1 MTADEFLAEFGPP
14 SAAQPV
20 DPARAQGFADRVP
33 ADLIAFWTRHGIGA
47 YAGGF
52 YHLCTPDRFDALL
65 ARLLAHAPVPPGRL
79 AAIGCSAF
87 GTLDLWQADP
97 EAAPDAGGRHL
108 TLELPYL
115 ALDDQT
121 SRRVTAPVPH
131 DVAELYA
138 LAGVPMPDD
147 PAEVARAMALP
158 PPTVWEALAIGASA
172 ETYRDF
178 RGDDGRPLP
187 AAVLR
192 RLGPAGPDAFYWPV
206 PGATAMLAGAFARVT
221 LADAAAQVRATQGSF
236 TQAETSE
243 TGQRVVSI
251 PFPLSVD

>member
-1 MTADEFLAEFGPP
+1 MTSDEFLDIFGPP

-20 DPARAQGFADRVP
+20 DPLRAQCFAGRVP

-65 ARLLAHAPVPPGRL
+65 ARLLAHAPVPPGHL
-79 AAIGCSAF
+79 AAVGCTAF

-97 EAAPDAGGRHL
+97 GAAEGAGGRHL
-108 TLELPYL
+108 TLLLPYL

-147 PAEVARAMALP
+147 PDEVARAMALP
-158 PPTVWEALAIGASA
+158 PPTVWEALATGASD
-172 ETYRDF
+172 ETWEEF

-187 AAVLR
+187 AAVMR
-192 RLGPAGPDAFYWPV
+192 RLGPAGPEAFYWPV
-206 PGATAMLAGAFARVT
+206 PGAHASRPGALARVS
-221 LADAAAQVRATQGSF
+221 LADAAVQVWATQGTF
-236 TQAETSE
+236 TRAETAE
-243 TGQRVVSI
+243 WGQRVVSI
-251 PFPLSVD
+251 PFPRSIA